1 MVLFVLRLVHT
12 AVFAVCLTCLGLI
25 AVYDLTGL
33 GLVPA
38 LWALL
43 PPALV
48 GLGLLLNRGECIL
61 QTWARRLTNSGEA
74 WARDVF
80 FLPESWALRTVPVML
95 PLSLVLIAAIP
106 VRYLFG

>member
-1 MVLFVLRLVHT
+1 MVLFVLRLMHT
-12 AVFAVCLTCLGLI
+12 AVFALCLTCLGLI
-25 AVYDLTGL
+25 AHYDLTGR

-61 QTWARRLTNSGEA
+61 QSWARQLTGSGEA